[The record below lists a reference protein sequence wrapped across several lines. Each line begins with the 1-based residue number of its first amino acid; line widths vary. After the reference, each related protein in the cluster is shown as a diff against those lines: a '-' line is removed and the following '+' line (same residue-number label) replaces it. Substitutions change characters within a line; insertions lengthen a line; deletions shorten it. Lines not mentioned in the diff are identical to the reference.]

1 MVPNNS
7 HNRQLTGAA
16 SMTVTQYLGT
26 GTLSRGRMTI
36 TKQLNTVV
44 STAPYLRDSH
54 DREAVILGINSL
66 RAALKDVSNLA
77 WISPRAD
84 QATEQ
89 FVDSVSGSPHKHGQS
104 VGNMLTQGKI
114 PATPA
119 RRCSNHWIGKSS
131 WSLPLSHMEHNL

>member
-1 MVPNNS
+1 
-7 HNRQLTGAA
+7 
-16 SMTVTQYLGT
+16 MTITQYLGT

-66 RAALKDVSNLA
+66 RASLKGVSNLA

-89 FVDSVSGSPHKHGQS
+89 FVDSVSGSPHRDGS
-104 VGNMLTQGKI
+104 RET
-114 PATPA
+114 
-119 RRCSNHWIGKSS
+119 C
-131 WSLPLSHMEHNL
+131 

>member
-1 MVPNNS
+1 MVPNTS
-7 HNRQLTGAA
+7 HNRQLTSAA

-66 RAALKDVSNLA
+66 RAALNGVSNLS

-89 FVDSVSGSPHKHGQS
+89 FVDSVSGSTQAWS
-104 VGNMLTQGKI
+104 VRNMLTQGQI

-119 RRCSNHWIGKSS
+119 RRCSNHWIGKFS